1 MHLVENPAARELQA
15 CFAGFGFYLF
25 RRQARLELSV
35 GQTDIRLLQ
44 FDRLTLPSPCHDKI
58 IRRGRDARGNPQR
71 SDVVGNLTVRRGRD
85 RRTLL
90 DASVPRRL
98 SLRRVYISGPGIAI
112 QPASLEARKSSEGSP
127 VMISA
132 NAALSG
138 SYDYGEVARS
148 VFIAIAASYAAL
160 DLAGRVTA
168 ASGRLRLA
176 WLTGGALAMGIGIWE
191 MHFKGMM
198 AFHLPVPILYHWP
211 TVLASLALAI
221 LASAIALY
229 VTSLQKMGLY
239 EALTGSACMAAGIV
253 GLHYA
258 CMAAMRLPAVVR
270 YSSLLV
276 ICSILLAILFSWI
289 ALLMAFG
296 LREETRW
303 IVPRRVSSAV
313 VMGAAVSAMHY
324 TGMAAATFIAAPSPD
339 LTFAVSISPLGNNG
353 IGTVTLLVITV
364 AMVTSSVDRR
374 AGGEAAAALQEA
386 QDKLAHVTRI
396 HVMGELVAAIAH
408 EVNQPLTAIIT
419 NANFCLRQ
427 LKNTDPN
434 LEELQAA
441 ITEIVSDGS
450 RAGAVISRI
459 RGLLVKGTPHRRELD
474 INEIIQQVSILLRNV
489 LVQNRVYLRTDLAAD
504 LPPVQGDSVQLQQV
518 LINLIMNAVEAMRMS
533 SETRRKLWIRSAKK
547 ADGVLVQVEDSGPGI
562 GPGLADSIFEPFYTT
577 KEEGVGMGLS
587 ISRSIVE
594 SHGGQ
599 LSLVPASRG
608 GLFQFSLPASDT
620 SQEQE

>member
-1 MHLVENPAARELQA
+1 
-15 CFAGFGFYLF
+15 
-25 RRQARLELSV
+25 
-35 GQTDIRLLQ
+35 
-44 FDRLTLPSPCHDKI
+44 
-58 IRRGRDARGNPQR
+58 
-71 SDVVGNLTVRRGRD
+71 
-85 RRTLL
+85 
-90 DASVPRRL
+90 
-98 SLRRVYISGPGIAI
+98 
-112 QPASLEARKSSEGSP
+112 
-127 VMISA
+127 MISA